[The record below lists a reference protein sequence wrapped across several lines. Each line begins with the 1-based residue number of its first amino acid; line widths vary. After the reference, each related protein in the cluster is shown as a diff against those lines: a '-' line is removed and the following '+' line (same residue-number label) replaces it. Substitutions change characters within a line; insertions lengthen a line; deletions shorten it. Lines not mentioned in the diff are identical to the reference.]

1 MTNPKSL
8 EWVLRFLQAK
18 AKDATHSKHP
28 PIPPSPLTLPLVL
41 NWATFWI
48 QPHIYIHSN
57 VTSSIIRFTTK
68 HHTKYSK
75 SIPEK
80 KAKKWI
86 KGKKTN
92 STLLASAT
100 GSSIPSGR
108 DLRKHPWNLRSSVVY
123 FPAVWH
129 SVAGFPTPSSN
140 TLRPRPWSPWFWV
153 LRPRTDV
160 HPKVIK
166 PASSQNKPVL
176 F

>member
-8 EWVLRFLQAK
+8 EWVLRFLQTK
-18 AKDATHSKHP
+18 VKDATHSKHP
-28 PIPPSPLTLPLVL
+28 PIPPSPPLTLPLVL
-41 NWATFWI
+41 NWTTFWI
-48 QPHIYIHSN
+48 QPHSIHSN
-57 VTSSIIRFTTK
+57 VTSSIIRL
-68 HHTKYSK
+68 
-75 SIPEK
+75 PENPTQNTPHLSQE

-108 DLRKHPWNLRSSVVY
+108 DLRKHHWSLRSLVLY

-140 TLRPRPWSPWFWV
+140 TLCLRPWSPWFWV